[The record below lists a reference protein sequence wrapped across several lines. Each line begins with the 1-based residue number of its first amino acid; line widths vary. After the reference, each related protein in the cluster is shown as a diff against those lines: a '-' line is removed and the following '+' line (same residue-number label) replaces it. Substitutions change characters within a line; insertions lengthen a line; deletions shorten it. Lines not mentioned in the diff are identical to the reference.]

1 MHRFA
6 AVAVLDPR
14 GRLLMQERG
23 DDALHDPGR
32 WGYPGG
38 DLEDGEDFVTAAVRE
53 LAEETGLAVAPGRL
67 ESLGVRRF
75 RSETCGEDD
84 EFELFAVRL
93 PVTDDD
99 VVCGEGRQMV
109 FVDPVALDGRQ
120 LHQATALTLDRV
132 LEWGAAAI
140 RTDFVQVTLVDPRG
154 RVLMQERDE
163 HAPVW
168 PEMWCFPG
176 GGLEG
181 DEEPATG
188 AVRELAEETGVV
200 LDPEEVTDLGR
211 FELVTH
217 DRGTFHFHA
226 FVARTTLT
234 DRDVEC
240 HEGRQMVF
248 VDPDPL
254 PDLDVVPST
263 GLVAPALVE
272 WIEDHPFVPAP
283 DGRTFANVLL
293 VDAVGRIL
301 LQERDEHPSIDPEK
315 WGLSGGHVE
324 PGEDFETAAYRELE
338 EETGVRLE
346 PGTLELF
353 GEFVVDHRA
362 AHGTWDRSQVFVAA
376 TGLTD
381 ADIDCQEGRRIVF
394 VDPVVA
400 RGLDLT
406 AAATDIVPAFLD
418 SPTYARLSH
427 RPPGEHPG
435 AGSGRPRPGMK

>member
-38 DLEDGEDFVTAAVRE
+38 DLEAGEDFVTAAVRE
-53 LAEETGLAVAPGRL
+53 LVEETGLAVAPDRL

-75 RSETCGEDD
+75 RSEACGEED

-93 PVTDDD
+93 PITDDD

-109 FVDPVALDGRQ
+109 FVDPHALGDRP
-120 LHQATALTLDRV
+120 LHQATALTLERV
-132 LEWGAAAI
+132 LEWQATAV

-168 PEMWCFPG
+168 PEAWCFPG
-176 GGLEG
+176 GGLES
-181 DEEPATG
+181 DEEPVMA

-200 LDPEEVTDLGR
+200 LAPEELTDLGS

-217 DRGTFHFHA
+217 DRGTFQFHA

-248 VDPDPL
+248 VEADPL
-254 PDLDVVPST
+254 PDVDLVPST
-263 GLVAPALVE
+263 ALVAPELQA
-272 WIEDHPFVPAP
+272 WIERHPFVPAH
-283 DGRTFANVLL
+283 DQRRFSGVVL
-293 VDAVGRIL
+293 VDRDGRIL
-301 LQERDEHPSIDPEK
+301 LQERDEHAPIDPET
-315 WGLSGGHVE
+315 WGLCGGHVE
-324 PGEDFETAAYRELE
+324 AGEDFETAAYRELE
-338 EETGVRLE
+338 EETGVRL
-346 PGTLELF
+346 PRGALTLF
-353 GEFVVDHRA
+353 GEFVVDHTR
-362 AHGTWDRSQVFVAA
+362 AHGTWDAMQVFVAA
-376 TGLTD
+376 TDLTD
-381 ADIDCQEGRRIVF
+381 ADIECHEGRQIVF
-394 VDPVVA
+394 VDPDAA

-406 AAATDIVPAFLD
+406 AAATDLVPAFLD
-418 SPTYARLSH
+418 SSTYARL
-427 RPPGEHPG
+427 RET
-435 AGSGRPRPGMK
+435 R